1 VSLLHVFERSFWV
14 PIHSTNSQEFLVTP
28 FVGPQI
34 RIQMECCQDSAFQS
48 GSDSQFDLRNVV
60 GLHFVEGSSGLYAL
74 MAQPSRVV
82 LVTLRQLQNGSVT
95 THLSF

>member
-1 VSLLHVFERSFWV
+1 M
-14 PIHSTNSQEFLVTP
+14 HSTNSQEFLVTP
-28 FVGPQI
+28 FDGPQI
-34 RIQMECCQDSAFQS
+34 RIQMEYCQDSVFQS

-74 MAQPSRVV
+74 MDQPSRVV
-82 LVTLRQLQNGSVT
+82 LVSLRRLQNVSGT

>member
-1 VSLLHVFERSFWV
+1 MY
-14 PIHSTNSQEFLVTP
+14 STNSQEFLVTP
-28 FVGPQI
+28 FAGPQI
-34 RIQMECCQDSAFQS
+34 RIQMEYCQDSVFQS

-74 MAQPSRVV
+74 MDQPSRVV
-82 LVTLRQLQNGSVT
+82 LVSLRRLQNVSGT